1 MASMAKRRRKENV
14 AEPTPKITW
23 KEIKR
28 QKVLI
33 FWSLIIVIYGIIFY
47 YLPLG
52 GWVMAFEDYKPKDGL
67 FHSAFVG
74 LANFEQL
81 FSDVTFVRVI
91 RNTLAMG
98 VINLAATFIMA
109 IVFAILLNEVQS
121 KGGKKVVQTI
131 SYLPHFLSWI
141 IVTGIL
147 HDALSGSGI
156 INELLVGLHLIDEP
170 INFFAHTKYF
180 WPIVAF
186 ANVWKETGWNAIIYL
201 AAITSIDPS
210 LYEAASMDGAGRWA
224 KIKHVTLPGIKP
236 TIIILLLMNVGN
248 VLNAGFE
255 IQYLLGNG
263 LVQSVSQTIDIYV
276 LKWGISQGDYAIGTA
291 AGIFKSF
298 VSIVLI
304 VIANQIAKR
313 NGEERLFYT
322 LFMIAFVVITLYPVL
337 NTLAISLNDGTDALR
352 GGIYLLPRK
361 FTMKNYV
368 TVLQKN
374 NLLTGAYITVLR
386 TVLGTVTA
394 LFANAILAFIVSRK
408 RFLFKRSLSL
418 FWVVTMYVN
427 GGMIPVFLLYKNLGL
442 TNSFW
447 VYVIPGMVSAFNM
460 LVIRTYMAGIPDS
473 LEESAQLDGAGY
485 MTIFLKI
492 ISPLCKPVI

>member
-1 MASMAKRRRKENV
+1 MASMAKRRRRENV

-33 FWSLIIVIYGIIFY
+33 FWALIIVIYGIIFY

-74 LANFEQL
+74 LANFKQL
-81 FSDVTFVRVI
+81 FSDATFVRVI

-156 INELLVGLHLIDEP
+156 INELLVGWHLIDEP

-263 LVQSVSQTIDIYV
+263 LVQSVS
-276 LKWGISQGDYAIGTA
+276 
-291 AGIFKSF
+291 
-298 VSIVLI
+298 
-304 VIANQIAKR
+304 R
-313 NGEERLFYT
+313 RLT
-322 LFMIAFVVITLYPVL
+322 FM
-337 NTLAISLNDGTDALR
+337 
-352 GGIYLLPRK
+352 
-361 FTMKNYV
+361 
-368 TVLQKN
+368 
-374 NLLTGAYITVLR
+374 
-386 TVLGTVTA
+386 
-394 LFANAILAFIVSRK
+394 
-408 RFLFKRSLSL
+408 
-418 FWVVTMYVN
+418 
-427 GGMIPVFLLYKNLGL
+427 
-442 TNSFW
+442 
-447 VYVIPGMVSAFNM
+447 
-460 LVIRTYMAGIPDS
+460 
-473 LEESAQLDGAGY
+473 
-485 MTIFLKI
+485 
-492 ISPLCKPVI
+492 C